1 MINLTINLIDNPG
14 NKPRELIQKIN
25 STNNP
30 IQNNLPDKS
39 IKLPSQ
45 INPNK

>member
-30 IQNNLPDKS
+30 IRIAYQINLLN
-39 IKLPSQ
+39 LPSQ